1 MACVESLHPFWYR
14 EKNHWETEFL
24 PTFMQGQESGDVHFA
39 TKLAEKLGEYEK
51 AWSALRAEHRL
62 GPVRRAPVLEH
73 QGTPDGKICK
83 DYHNKCPWW
92 ADKVPPLYLR

>member
-1 MACVESLHPFWYR
+1 
-14 EKNHWETEFL
+14 
-24 PTFMQGQESGDVHFA
+24 MQGQESGDVHFA
-39 TKLAEKLGEYEK
+39 TELAQKLGEYEK

-92 ADKVPPLYLR
+92 ADKVPPVHLR